1 MAIADFERSSLSEE
15 FNYMALQTPSGSFF
29 VQNRFNGHVLQI
41 ESETSS
47 VFLRPK
53 TDEVSGDQLWYKDGN
68 FIKSKHNNLAL
79 TMNPGMAVTG
89 AKLYVAC
96 CQWSPYQKW
105 ITRRK
110 FQIANHMEQC
120 E

>member
-1 MAIADFERSSLSEE
+1 
-15 FNYMALQTPSGSFF
+15 MALQTPPGSFF

-41 ESETSS
+41 ESETSNVS
-47 VFLRPK
+47 LRPK
-53 TDEVSGDQLWYKDGN
+53 SDNASGDQLWYKDGN

-79 TMNPGMAVTG
+79 TMNPGMAGTG

-105 ITRRK
+105 ITKQKCR
-110 FQIANHMEQC
+110 IANHMEQC
-120 E
+120 KRVYCRL